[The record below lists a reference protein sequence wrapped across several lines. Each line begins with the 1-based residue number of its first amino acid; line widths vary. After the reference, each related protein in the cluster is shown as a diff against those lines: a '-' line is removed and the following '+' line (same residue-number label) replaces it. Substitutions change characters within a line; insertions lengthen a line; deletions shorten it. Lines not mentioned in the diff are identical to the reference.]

1 MRSSRRGL
9 SLLCAS
15 GLLMA
20 SPALATTYT
29 VTVTG
34 DSGAGTLRQAILDAN
49 ANPGADTI
57 AFDILG
63 TQVQT
68 IAPATPLPILTGP
81 VTIDGYTQTGAVP
94 NSNGPG
100 LGTSAVIRIEL
111 DGSNSGS
118 GTSAAVLF
126 VGPNASG
133 SVLRGLCINRGLYA
147 GVRVSGASSVTIEG
161 NFIGTDPS
169 GTIAQPNVFYGILMN
184 DGPSNILI
192 GGTTPAARNLL
203 SGNTNAN
210 LDTGTNGTDG
220 GSGHLIQ
227 GNLIGTNA
235 AGTGAISGS
244 QAGLDF
250 TGTLFDTT
258 VGGTTPEAR
267 NVISGIDGPGI
278 RFRNSVGGTGNVVL
292 GNYVGTDVTGAKA
305 LGSEVGISVEAAG
318 NTVGGPGAGE
328 GNLVSGNLTDGI
340 AVYGNAVVVQ
350 GNRVGTDAAGSA
362 ALPNQLRGL
371 VIFSADGTLVGG
383 VGPGEGNVIAFSGTA
398 GAAVLGI
405 GAGGNTIRGNSIYAN
420 GGLGI
425 DLSGDG
431 VNPNDAG
438 DADAGANGTQN
449 FPLIRSAAPQ
459 APTAGTRVQGTLDSL
474 PSTAYTLDFYS
485 NPPCTPRP
493 RDFLEGQ
500 VYLGSAGV
508 ATDGSG
514 HADFDVTLTPTIG
527 ATDAVTATAT
537 DPAGS
542 TSELSPRIV
551 FSVFPTSGPP
561 AGGTSITLAG
571 TDFEAGAS
579 LTIGGVPAANVT
591 IASSTQISAATPALP
606 AGTLNDVVVGN
617 PSGLSGTLKG
627 GWVSNFLDVLPGHPF
642 FSFVTT
648 LVSNGITAG
657 VGGGLYGVDQGT
669 KRQQMAVF
677 LLKAKYGVCYIPPP
691 CSQIFT
697 DVACP
702 SLFANW
708 IEQLSNE
715 GITTGCG
722 VGVYCPESFVTRRQM
737 AVFLLKTRY
746 GAAYAPPACAGIFGD
761 VSCPS
766 APAVD
771 FIEELYN
778 EGITGGCQAMP
789 LLYCPANSNT
799 RGQMAVFIV
808 KTFSLQ

>member
-1 MRSSRRGL
+1 MSRRFGT
-9 SLLCAS
+9 A
-15 GLLMA
+15 A
-20 SPALATTYT
+20 ALALLAGSLGAATFT
-29 VTVTG
+29 VTNTN
-34 DSGAGTLRQAILDAN
+34 DSGAGSLRQAILDTN
-49 ANPGADTI
+49 SSVGPDSI
-57 AFDILG
+57 AFAIPGSGVHTIL
-63 TQVQT
+63 
-68 IAPATPLPILTGP
+68 PATGLPTVAGP
-81 VTIDGYTQTGAVP
+81 VTIDGYTQPGASA
-94 NSNGPG
+94 NTNGPA
-100 LGTSAVIRIEL
+100 LGTNAVILVEL
-111 DGSNSGS
+111 DGTSSGS
-118 GTSAAVLF
+118 GTGAAVLF
-126 VGPNASG
+126 LGPNAAG
-133 SVLRGLCINRGLYA
+133 SVVRGLAINRGLYA
-147 GVRVSGASSVTIEG
+147 GIRVSGTSGATIEG
-161 NFIGTDPS
+161 NFIGTGPS
-169 GTIAQPNVFYGILMN
+169 GSTALPNAFYGILMN

-192 GGTTPAARNLL
+192 GGTTPAARNLI
-203 SGNTNAN
+203 SGNTVADINM
-210 LDTGTNGTDG
+210 GTNGTNG

-235 AGTGAISGS
+235 VGTSAISGS
-244 QAGLDF
+244 QAGIDF
-250 TGTLFDTT
+250 TGAVFDVT
-258 VGGTTPEAR
+258 VGGAAPEAR
-267 NVISGIDGPGI
+267 NVISGVEGPGI
-278 RFRNSVGGTGNVVL
+278 RFRNSVGGTGNVAF

-305 LGSEVGISVEAAG
+305 LGNNVGISVEEEG

-328 GNLVSGNLTDGI
+328 GNLVSGNLVDGI
-340 AVYGNAVVVQ
+340 AVYGYDIVVQ
-350 GNRVGTDAAGSA
+350 GNRIGTDVSGTA

-383 VGPGEGNVIAFSGTA
+383 TAPGEGNVIAFSGTS

-425 DLSGDG
+425 DLSGNG
-431 VNPNDAG
+431 VSPNDAG

-449 FPLIRSAAPQ
+449 FPLVRSAAPQ

-474 PSTAYTLDFYS
+474 PSTTYTLDFYS

-500 VYLGSAGV
+500 VYLGTADV
-508 ATDGSG
+508 ATDGAG

-527 ATDAVTATAT
+527 PTDAVTVTAT
-537 DPAGS
+537 DPSGS

-561 AGGTSITLAG
+561 AGGTGVTLAG
-571 TDFEAGAS
+571 TDFEAGATV
-579 LTIGGVPAANVT
+579 TIGGVAASNVM
-591 IASSTQISAATPALP
+591 ISSSTQISAVTPTLP
-606 AGTLNDVVVGN
+606 AGTLNDVVVSN

-642 FSFVTT
+642 FAFVTT

-677 LLKAKYGVCYIPPP
+677 LLKAKYGICYVPPP
-691 CSQIFT
+691 CAQIFT
-697 DVACP
+697 DVVCP

-708 IEQLSNE
+708 IEQLANE

-722 VGVYCPESFVTRRQM
+722 PGLYCPESLVTRRQM

-746 GAAYAPPACAGIFGD
+746 GSTYAPPACTGIFGD
-761 VSCPS
+761 VACPT

-778 EGITGGCQAMP
+778 ESITGGCQAAP
-789 LLYCPANSNT
+789 LLYCPGNSNT
-799 RGQMAVFIV
+799 RGQMAVFIT